1 MSNPRNNSGREQEL
15 YVNTVTARALLT
27 KDTALAA
34 QDWRPDQRSANENA
48 RNKLFMSG
56 GPMITSG
63 LRASV
68 FVLAV
73 QIYLSILQVNF
84 LYNFVDCI
92 VK

>member
-1 MSNPRNNSGREQEL
+1 MLTLSLLEHYWLR
-15 YVNTVTARALLT
+15 YRAGCL
-27 KDTALAA
+27 
-34 QDWRPDQRSANENA
+34 DWRPDRRSANENA

>member
-1 MSNPRNNSGREQEL
+1 MLTLS
-15 YVNTVTARALLT
+15 LLEHYWLRYRT
-27 KDTALAA
+27 GCS
-34 QDWRPDQRSANENA
+34 DWRPDQRSANENA

-63 LRASV
+63 LPASV